1 LKLLIVT
8 LLQCYNVTL
17 SIMELI
23 LERSI
28 IEDVGL
34 CLEALL
40 IKALKKI
47 EVYVGDYWA
56 IFKEIIW

>member
-1 LKLLIVT
+1 
-8 LLQCYNVTL
+8 
-17 SIMELI
+17 MELI